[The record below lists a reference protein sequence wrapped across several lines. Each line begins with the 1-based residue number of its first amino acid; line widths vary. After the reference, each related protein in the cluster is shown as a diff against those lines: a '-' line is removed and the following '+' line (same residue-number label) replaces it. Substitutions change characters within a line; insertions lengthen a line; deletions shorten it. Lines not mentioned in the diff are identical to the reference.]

1 MNNAFPIRPAG
12 RRMHIVRQVLLH
24 AMVTVLAVAIAFSL
38 PVIAEYVLFQWWPRV
53 AEDANLLLATE
64 VVLAATMV
72 LLFNALHL
80 AWQDRLKVQA
90 ADMASL
96 VYARHRKNWI
106 TRWRERKLAS
116 QFNATR
122 DAFILTLT
130 GYDTFTGKSSL
141 LRDQMGSAYEIR
153 VLLMN
158 PYALSAEKHVNALPD
173 GVTLRAFA
181 DEVEASL
188 AYLHKLIQ
196 QGKKV
201 TVKFYEHKPFWK
213 VAVLGDHVWVQYCHS
228 GVEVKHEA
236 EFVFALNRANPR
248 LGLFVPF
255 YMYFLDRWEDSRHPE
270 YDFATGELVYRDALG
285 SETRRMAFGGDPDDV
300 PMRLP
305 GASAALPACAPA
317 R

>member
-1 MNNAFPIRPAG
+1 MNNAFPVRQAG

-24 AMVTVLAVAIAFSL
+24 ALVTVLAIVIAFSL
-38 PVIAEYVLFQWWPRV
+38 PKIAEYVLFQWWPRV
-53 AEDANLLLATE
+53 AADPGLLMATE
-64 VVLAATMV
+64 VGLAASLV

-80 AWQDRLKVQA
+80 AWQDRLKVRA

-96 VYARHRKNWI
+96 VYASHRKNWLA
-106 TRWRERKLAS
+106 RWRERKLS
-116 QFNATR
+116 GQFHATR
-122 DAFILTLT
+122 DAYILTLT

-141 LRDQMGSAYEIR
+141 LRDQLSTAYEIR

-158 PYALSAEKHVNALPD
+158 PYARSAEKHVNTLPD
-173 GVTLRAFA
+173 GVTLRAFS

-188 AYLHKLIQ
+188 VHLRALILN
-196 QGKKV
+196 GKKV

-228 GVEVKHEA
+228 GVEIKHEA

-270 YDFATGELVYRDALG
+270 YDFATGELVYRDG
-285 SETRRMAFGGDPDDV
+285 TGGEIRREVFGRHIDDA
-300 PMRLP
+300 
-305 GASAALPACAPA
+305 GALPVAMA
-317 R
+317 

>member
-1 MNNAFPIRPAG
+1 MNNAFPVRQTG
-12 RRMHIVRQVLLH
+12 RRMHIVRQVFLH
-24 AMVTVLAVAIAFSL
+24 AMVTVLAVTIAFSL
-38 PVIAEYVLFQWWPRV
+38 PKIAEYVLFQWWPKV
-53 AEDANLLLATE
+53 ADNANLLVATE
-64 VVLAATMV
+64 VTLAASLV

-80 AWQDRLKVQA
+80 AWQDRLKVHA

-96 VYARHRKNWI
+96 VYASHRKNWI
-106 TRWRERKLAS
+106 ARWRERKLAS
-116 QFNATR
+116 QFHATR

-141 LRDQMGSAYEIR
+141 LRDQLSTAYEIR

-158 PYALSAEKHVNALPD
+158 PYARSAEKHVNTLPD

-188 AYLHKLIQ
+188 RHLRTLIL

-213 VAVLGDHVWVQYCHS
+213 VAVLSDHVWVQYCHS
-228 GVEVKHEA
+228 GVEIKHEP
-236 EFVFALNRANPR
+236 EFVFALNRSNPR

-255 YMYFLDRWEDSRHPE
+255 YMYFLDRWEDTRHPE
-270 YDFATGELVYRDALG
+270 YDFVTRELVYRDELG
-285 SETRRMAFGGDPDDV
+285 GEVRRESFGGTVTGDEG
-300 PMRLP
+300 LP
-305 GASAALPACAPA
+305 LALA
-317 R
+317 